1 MYSSGLED
9 SHLENQGSEFLRYYL
24 LEFHHN
30 LSMET
35 DVKEMRIKN
44 RYYKNRS
51 MVDDLEGAISSQ
63 HENDVIAELHARA
76 KRVRGRSPI
85 GK

>member
-9 SHLENQGSEFLRYYL
+9 SHLENQGSEFLQYYL

-44 RYYKNRS
+44 RYYKKRS
-51 MVDDLEGAISSQ
+51 MVEDVEGAISSQ

-76 KRVRGRSPI
+76 EPHR
-85 GK
+85 